1 MNVTKNQID
10 DLNAT
15 IKIQLDKDDYAT
27 RVSDALKDYQKKAV
41 IDGFRKGKTPFGII
55 KKMYGKAVLIEEINK
70 LIGESLSNYIQEN
83 DLNILGEPLPSETEQ
98 KELNLDE
105 ESFEFVYD
113 IALSPAMNVKLSKR
127 EKVPYYIIKV
137 DDEMIDKQIESIC
150 KSNGELTPVD
160 TIEGSEYVKGELIEL
175 GEDGKPKEGGIHVED
190 ASLSVE
196 HMKDEEQVK
205 VFTGK
210 QAGNEVIFNPSKAY
224 PNKTDYAALL
234 QISKEEAE
242 HVTSDFCFIISEIK
256 RYVEAEVNQALFD
269 KVYGEGNVKSVEEF
283 RARVKEDLAKQFKA
297 HSEYRLTVDA
307 RDKMLKK
314 NEDVVLPEAFLKRWM
329 LATNKE
335 LTQEAVDKDFDSY
348 RDEFKWQLIKGDMI
362 KENNIKVEDED
373 MKVVGREVAA
383 AQLQQYGLYGLSDEQ
398 LDGFAVRL
406 LENEKQRASLYDRAL
421 ENKIFSVIK
430 EGVKLEEQEISMDDF
445 GSGYSSLNTLK
456 DLDIAELKLDKEFLS
471 EQSTSPRGQVVI
483 ESIIHLAKALSITT
497 VAEGIEN
504 EVQLRFLQSVSCDI
518 GQGYYFAKPMPA
530 DEFEERILGHV

>member
-27 RVSDALKDYQKKAV
+27 RVSDALKDYQKRAV

-205 VFTGK
+205 IFTGK

-224 PNKTDYAALL
+224 PNKTDYSALL
-234 QISKEEAE
+234 QVSKEEAE
-242 HVTSDFCFIISEIK
+242 HITSDFCFIICEIK

-314 NEDVVLPEAFLKRWM
+314 NEDVVLPETFLKRWM

-362 KENNIKVEDED
+362 KENSIKVEDED
-373 MKVVGREVAA
+373 MKAVGREVAA

-430 EGVKLEEQEISMDDF
+430 EGVKLEEQEIYMDDF
-445 GSGYSSLNTLK
+445 G
-456 DLDIAELKLDKEFLS
+456 KL
-471 EQSTSPRGQVVI
+471 
-483 ESIIHLAKALSITT
+483 
-497 VAEGIEN
+497 
-504 EVQLRFLQSVSCDI
+504 
-518 GQGYYFAKPMPA
+518 
-530 DEFEERILGHV
+530 FEK

>member
-15 IKIQLDKDDYAT
+15 IKIQLDKEDYAT

-105 ESFEFVYD
+105 ENFEFVYD
-113 IALSPAMNVKLSKR
+113 IALAPVMNVKLSKR

-150 KSNGELTPVD
+150 KSNGELISVD

-205 VFTGK
+205 IFVGK
-210 QAGNEVIFNPSKAY
+210 QVGNEVIFNPSKAY

-256 RYVEAEVNQALFD
+256 RYVEAEVNQVLFD
-269 KVYGEGNVKSVEEF
+269 KIYGEGNVKSVEEF
-283 RARVKEDLAKQFKA
+283 RARVKEDLAKQFRA

-335 LTQEAVDKDFDSY
+335 LTQEAVDKDFNSY

-373 MKVVGREVAA
+373 MKAVGREVAA

-430 EGVKLEEQEISMDDF
+430 EGVKLEEQEISMEDF
-445 GSGYSSLNTLK
+445 G
-456 DLDIAELKLDKEFLS
+456 KL
-471 EQSTSPRGQVVI
+471 
-483 ESIIHLAKALSITT
+483 
-497 VAEGIEN
+497 
-504 EVQLRFLQSVSCDI
+504 
-518 GQGYYFAKPMPA
+518 
-530 DEFEERILGHV
+530 FEK

>member
-70 LIGESLSNYIQEN
+70 LIGESLSNFIQEN
-83 DLNILGEPLPSETEQ
+83 DLHILGEPLPSETDQ
-98 KELNLDE
+98 KELNLDA

-113 IALSPAMNVKLSKR
+113 IAMAPVMNVKLSKR

-137 DDEMIDKQIESIC
+137 DEEMIDKQVESIC
-150 KSNGELTPVD
+150 KNNGELSPVD
-160 TIEGSEYVKGELIEL
+160 VIEGSEYVKGELIEL
-175 GEDGKPKEGGIHVED
+175 GEDGKPKEGGIRVED
-190 ASLSVE
+190 ASLSLA

-205 VFTGK
+205 LFEGK
-210 QAGNEVIFNPSKAY
+210 KAGNEVVFNPSKAY

-234 QISKEEAE
+234 QVNKEEAE
-242 HVTSDFCFIISEIK
+242 HITSDFCFIISEVK
-256 RYVEAEVNQALFD
+256 RYIDAEVNQALFD

-329 LATNKE
+329 LATNE
-335 LTQEAVDKDFDSY
+335 NMTPEAVEQDFNAY

-362 KENNIKVEDED
+362 KDNNLRVEDED
-373 MKVVGREVAA
+373 MKAVGREVAA

-398 LDGFAVRL
+398 LDGFAARL
-406 LENEKQRASLYDRAL
+406 LENEKQRSSLYDRAL
-421 ENKIFSVIK
+421 ENKIFDTIK
-430 EGVKLEEQEISMDDF
+430 ESVKLEEQEISMDDF
-445 GSGYSSLNTLK
+445 G
-456 DLDIAELKLDKEFLS
+456 KL
-471 EQSTSPRGQVVI
+471 
-483 ESIIHLAKALSITT
+483 
-497 VAEGIEN
+497 
-504 EVQLRFLQSVSCDI
+504 
-518 GQGYYFAKPMPA
+518 
-530 DEFEERILGHV
+530 FEKK

>member
-15 IKIQLDKDDYAT
+15 IKIQLDKEDYAT

-41 IDGFRKGKTPFGII
+41 IDGFLKGKTPFGII

-105 ESFEFVYD
+105 ENFEFVYD
-113 IALSPAMNVKLSKR
+113 IALAPVMNVKLSKR

-150 KSNGELTPVD
+150 KSNGELISVD

-205 VFTGK
+205 IFVGK
-210 QAGNEVIFNPSKAY
+210 QVGNEVIFNPSKAY

-269 KVYGEGNVKSVEEF
+269 KIYGEGNVKSVEEF
-283 RARVKEDLAKQFKA
+283 RARVKEDLAKQFSA

-335 LTQEAVDKDFDSY
+335 LTQEAVDKDFNSY

-373 MKVVGREVAA
+373 MKAVGREVAA

-430 EGVKLEEQEISMDDF
+430 EGVKLEEQEISMEDF
-445 GSGYSSLNTLK
+445 G
-456 DLDIAELKLDKEFLS
+456 KL
-471 EQSTSPRGQVVI
+471 
-483 ESIIHLAKALSITT
+483 
-497 VAEGIEN
+497 
-504 EVQLRFLQSVSCDI
+504 
-518 GQGYYFAKPMPA
+518 
-530 DEFEERILGHV
+530 FEK

>member
-127 EKVPYYIIKV
+127 EKVPYYIFMV

-314 NEDVVLPEAFLKRWM
+314 NEDVVLPEAFLMRWI
-329 LATNKE
+329 LATIKE

-430 EGVKLEEQEISMDDF
+430 EGVKLEEQEISMEDF
-445 GSGYSSLNTLK
+445 G
-456 DLDIAELKLDKEFLS
+456 KL
-471 EQSTSPRGQVVI
+471 
-483 ESIIHLAKALSITT
+483 
-497 VAEGIEN
+497 
-504 EVQLRFLQSVSCDI
+504 
-518 GQGYYFAKPMPA
+518 
-530 DEFEERILGHV
+530 FEK

>member
-15 IKIQLDKDDYAT
+15 IKIQLDKEDYAT

-105 ESFEFVYD
+105 ENFEFVYD
-113 IALSPAMNVKLSKR
+113 IALAPVMNVKLSKR

-150 KSNGELTPVD
+150 KSNGELISVD

-175 GEDGKPKEGGIHVED
+175 GEDGKPKEGRIHVED

-205 VFTGK
+205 IFVGK
-210 QAGNEVIFNPSKAY
+210 QVGNEVIFNPSKAY

-269 KVYGEGNVKSVEEF
+269 KIYGEGNVKSVEEF
-283 RARVKEDLAKQFKA
+283 RARVKEDLAKQFRA

-335 LTQEAVDKDFDSY
+335 LTQEAVDKDFNSY

-373 MKVVGREVAA
+373 MKAVGREVAA

-430 EGVKLEEQEISMDDF
+430 EGVKLEEQEISMEDF
-445 GSGYSSLNTLK
+445 G
-456 DLDIAELKLDKEFLS
+456 KL
-471 EQSTSPRGQVVI
+471 
-483 ESIIHLAKALSITT
+483 
-497 VAEGIEN
+497 
-504 EVQLRFLQSVSCDI
+504 
-518 GQGYYFAKPMPA
+518 
-530 DEFEERILGHV
+530 FEK

>member
-15 IKIQLDKDDYAT
+15 IKIQLDKEDYAT

-105 ESFEFVYD
+105 ENFEFVYD
-113 IALSPAMNVKLSKR
+113 IALSPVMNVKLSKR

-150 KSNGELTPVD
+150 KSNGELISVD

-196 HMKDEEQVK
+196 HMKDKEQVK
-205 VFTGK
+205 IFVGK
-210 QAGNEVIFNPSKAY
+210 QVGNEVIFNPSKAY

-269 KVYGEGNVKSVEEF
+269 KIYGEGNVKSVEEF
-283 RARVKEDLAKQFKA
+283 RARVKEDLAKQFRA

-335 LTQEAVDKDFDSY
+335 LTQEAVDKDFNSY

-373 MKVVGREVAA
+373 MKAVGREVAA

-406 LENEKQRASLYDRAL
+406 LENEKQRASLYDHAL

-430 EGVKLEEQEISMDDF
+430 EGVKLEEQEISMEDF
-445 GSGYSSLNTLK
+445 G
-456 DLDIAELKLDKEFLS
+456 KL
-471 EQSTSPRGQVVI
+471 
-483 ESIIHLAKALSITT
+483 
-497 VAEGIEN
+497 
-504 EVQLRFLQSVSCDI
+504 
-518 GQGYYFAKPMPA
+518 
-530 DEFEERILGHV
+530 FEK

>member
-27 RVSDALKDYQKKAV
+27 RVSDALKDYQKRAV

-83 DLNILGEPLPSETEQ
+83 DLNILGEPLPRETEQ
-98 KELNLDE
+98 KGLNLDE

-314 NEDVVLPEAFLKRWM
+314 NEDVVLPETFLKRWM

-362 KENNIKVEDED
+362 KENSIKVEDED
-373 MKVVGREVAA
+373 MKAVGREVAA

-445 GSGYSSLNTLK
+445 G
-456 DLDIAELKLDKEFLS
+456 KL
-471 EQSTSPRGQVVI
+471 
-483 ESIIHLAKALSITT
+483 
-497 VAEGIEN
+497 
-504 EVQLRFLQSVSCDI
+504 
-518 GQGYYFAKPMPA
+518 
-530 DEFEERILGHV
+530 FEK

>member
-105 ESFEFVYD
+105 ENFEFVYD
-113 IALSPAMNVKLSKR
+113 IALAPVMNVKLSKR

-150 KSNGELTPVD
+150 KSNGELISVD

-175 GEDGKPKEGGIHVED
+175 GEDGKPKEGRIHVED

-205 VFTGK
+205 IFVGK
-210 QAGNEVIFNPSKAY
+210 QVGNEVIFNPSKAY

-269 KVYGEGNVKSVEEF
+269 KIYGEGNVKSVEEF
-283 RARVKEDLAKQFKA
+283 RARVKEDLAKQFRA

-335 LTQEAVDKDFDSY
+335 LTQEAVDKDFNSY

-373 MKVVGREVAA
+373 MKAVGREVAA

-430 EGVKLEEQEISMDDF
+430 EGVKLEEQEISMEDF
-445 GSGYSSLNTLK
+445 G
-456 DLDIAELKLDKEFLS
+456 KL
-471 EQSTSPRGQVVI
+471 
-483 ESIIHLAKALSITT
+483 
-497 VAEGIEN
+497 
-504 EVQLRFLQSVSCDI
+504 
-518 GQGYYFAKPMPA
+518 
-530 DEFEERILGHV
+530 FEK

>member
-15 IKIQLDKDDYAT
+15 IKIQLDKEDYAT

-105 ESFEFVYD
+105 ENFEFVYD
-113 IALSPAMNVKLSKR
+113 IALAPVMNVKLSKR

-150 KSNGELTPVD
+150 KSNGELISVD

-205 VFTGK
+205 IFTGK

-269 KVYGEGNVKSVEEF
+269 KIYGEGNVKSVEEF
-283 RARVKEDLAKQFKA
+283 RARVKEDLAKQFRA

-335 LTQEAVDKDFDSY
+335 LTQEAVDKDFNSY

-373 MKVVGREVAA
+373 MKAVGREVAA

-430 EGVKLEEQEISMDDF
+430 EGVKLEEQEISMEDF
-445 GSGYSSLNTLK
+445 G
-456 DLDIAELKLDKEFLS
+456 KL
-471 EQSTSPRGQVVI
+471 
-483 ESIIHLAKALSITT
+483 
-497 VAEGIEN
+497 
-504 EVQLRFLQSVSCDI
+504 
-518 GQGYYFAKPMPA
+518 
-530 DEFEERILGHV
+530 FEK